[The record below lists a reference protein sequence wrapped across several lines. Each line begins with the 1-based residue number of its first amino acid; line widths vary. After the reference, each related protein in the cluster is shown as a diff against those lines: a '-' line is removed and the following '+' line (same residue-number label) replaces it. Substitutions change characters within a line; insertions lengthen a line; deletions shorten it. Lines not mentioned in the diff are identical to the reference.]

1 MDILISVVHM
11 FGYDKKR
18 IKYMWLFIKHNCIVL
33 WYDASGTNHMSN
45 LRGRNNK
52 SMHTNAQIIIITLII
67 ITFIITLIII
77 TFRVRL
83 GSAAKLRKWQLTIA
97 YRPRDNNCNN
107 IMIIFFFLID
117 THTNAF

>member
-1 MDILISVVHM
+1 M

-18 IKYMWLFIKHNCIVL
+18 IKFMWLFIKHNCIVL
-33 WYDASGTNHMSN
+33 WYDASGTNHCVDEII
-45 LRGRNNK
+45 NK
-52 SMHTNAQIIIITLII
+52 CTQIIIITIII

-107 IMIIFFFLID
+107 IMIIFFFFIN
-117 THTNAF
+117 THKCILGHLHANP